1 MRPATGGLGLLA
13 AGLAALAASSPQP
26 GAAPGPPRTPR
37 VTRAAFGRTP
47 DGTAVD
53 LFTIAN
59 GRGLELRAATYG
71 GIIVALQAPDREGR
85 AADIVL
91 GYENLDGYLRDN
103 SPYFGAII
111 GRYANRIGG
120 ARFALDGRT
129 YRLAANDGPNHLHGG
144 LRGFDKR
151 VWTAEPFERPAE
163 AGVVLR
169 YTSPDGEEGY
179 PGRLDARVTY
189 TLTARNELIVDYQ
202 ATADRPTIVNLTQH
216 SYFNLTGATRDI
228 LAHVLWVDADRYTPV
243 DERLIPT
250 GELASVDGTPFDFRT
265 PTPIGARIAQRHP
278 QLRRG
283 RGYDHNFVLNGW
295 KPGGPPRPAARL
307 VDPASGRTLEVATT
321 EPGLQL
327 YTGNFLDGRITG
339 KGGRV
344 YAHRW
349 GLCLETQHFP
359 DSPNRPTFPS
369 TVLRPGEVYRSRT
382 IFTFGVD
389 RRP

>member
-1 MRPATGGLGLLA
+1 M
-13 AGLAALAASSPQP
+13 
-26 GAAPGPPRTPR
+26 
-37 VTRAAFGRTP
+37 TRAPFGRTP
-47 DGTAVD
+47 DGTAVEA
-53 LFTIAN
+53 FTLAS
-59 GRGLELRAATYG
+59 GRGVELQAITYG
-71 GIIVALQAPDREGR
+71 GIIVSLRAPDREGR
-85 AADIVL
+85 AADVVL

-120 ARFALDGRT
+120 ARFTLDGHT

-151 VWTAEPFERPAE
+151 VWTAEPFERAAE

-169 YTSPDGEEGY
+169 YVSPDGEEGY
-179 PGRLDARVTY
+179 PGRLEARVTY
-189 TLTARNELIVDYQ
+189 TLTARNELIVDYE
-202 ATADRPTIVNLTQH
+202 ATTDRPTVVNLTQH
-216 SYFNLTGATRDI
+216 SYFNLTGGTRDI
-228 LAHVLWVDADRYTPV
+228 LGHELWIDADRYTPV
-243 DERLIPT
+243 DEGLIPT
-250 GELASVDGTPFDFRT
+250 GELAPVEGTPFDFRK
-265 PTPIGARIAQRHP
+265 PMPIGARIDTPHP
-278 QLRRG
+278 QLQRG
-283 RGYDHNFVLNGW
+283 RGYDHNFVLTGW
-295 KPGGPPRPAARL
+295 RPGGEPRRVARL
-307 VDPASGRTLEVATT
+307 VDPSSGRTLEVATT

-344 YAHRW
+344 YARRW

-359 DSPNRPTFPS
+359 DSPNRPEFPS
-369 TVLRPGEVYRSRT
+369 TVLRPGATYRSRT